1 MKKLIN
7 SLDHVDPFIAKLEKK
22 KMKEFFDR
30 VKNISPYYKHEEWE
44 GDYER
49 QVLFPLSL
57 IPLLFFLLFFISLI
71 LFCHPIHSNSNLFNS
86 FMDKNL

>member
-49 QVLFPLSL
+49 QVLFPLSNSSSFL
-57 IPLLFFLLFFISLI
+57 PPLLHLSNFLLSSNPFKFKFIQ
-71 LFCHPIHSNSNLFNS
+71 
-86 FMDKNL
+86 